1 MTAFHVVPGMSEHYF
16 LFHTYQ
22 HLFLLQPAVLKFPHT
37 PQKKKIIYQ
46 VCLEEISLSSTMT
59 QLFEVYQPRGTI
71 DLNKRWTFFVAWCK
85 CVSVQKENSW
95 KSISCIKT
103 ILPTIFHGCPYSIFR
118 IKRLDWF
125 QCHFIAIYRR
135 SLRSFLRDLFIYL
148 FCILNWTKREGWTLK
163 MHHQNSITP
172 RKHNDIKFPFPVNFY
187 TWMFSFLW
195 MWGFILQHFNATLIG

>member
-1 MTAFHVVPGMSEHYF
+1 MTVFHVVPGMSENYF

-37 PQKKKIIYQ
+37 PEKKKIIYQ
-46 VCLEEISLSSTMT
+46 VCLEEISPSSTMSR
-59 QLFEVYQPRGTI
+59 LFEVYRPRGTI

-103 ILPTIFHGCPYSIFR
+103 ILSTGFHGCPYSIFR

-125 QCHFIAIYRR
+125 PCHFMTIYRR
-135 SLRSFLRDLFIYL
+135 SLRSFWRGLFIYL
-148 FCILNWTKREGWTLK
+148 PVLHFKNKKRGLNTKNAPSKFHNASKAQW
-163 MHHQNSITP
+163 HQISI
-172 RKHNDIKFPFPVNFY
+172 
-187 TWMFSFLW
+187 SC
-195 MWGFILQHFNATLIG
+195 

>member
-1 MTAFHVVPGMSEHYF
+1 MSR
-16 LFHTYQ
+16 
-22 HLFLLQPAVLKFPHT
+22 
-37 PQKKKIIYQ
+37 
-46 VCLEEISLSSTMT
+46 
-59 QLFEVYQPRGTI
+59 LFEVTRPRGTI
-71 DLNKRWTFFVAWCK
+71 DLNKRWTFFVAWRK

-103 ILPTIFHGCPYSIFR
+103 ILSTGFHKSPYLIFG

-163 MHHQNSITP
+163 MHHQNSIML
-172 RKHNDIKFPFPVNFY
+172 RKHSDIKFPFSVNFY

-195 MWGFILQHFNATLIG
+195 MWGFI

>member
-46 VCLEEISLSSTMT
+46 VCLEEISPSSTMS
-59 QLFEVYQPRGTI
+59 QLFEVNRPRGTI

-103 ILPTIFHGCPYSIFR
+103 ILSTVFHGRPYSIFR
-118 IKRLDWF
+118 IKR
-125 QCHFIAIYRR
+125 HFAHFEEVYL
-135 SLRSFLRDLFIYL
+135 SIYL
-148 FCILNWTKREGWTLK
+148 PVLHFKNKKRGLNTKNAPSEFHNASKTQG
-163 MHHQNSITP
+163 HQISI
-172 RKHNDIKFPFPVNFY
+172 
-187 TWMFSFLW
+187 SC
-195 MWGFILQHFNATLIG
+195 

>member
-1 MTAFHVVPGMSEHYF
+1 MTVFHVVPGMSENYF

-22 HLFLLQPAVLKFPHT
+22 HLFLLQPSVLKFPHT
-37 PQKKKIIYQ
+37 PRKKKIISQ
-46 VCLEEISLSSTMT
+46 VCLEEISPSSTMS
-59 QLFEVYQPRGTI
+59 QLFEVNRPRGTI

-85 CVSVQKENSW
+85 CVLVQKENSW
-95 KSISCIKT
+95 KSIGCIKT

-135 SLRSFLRDLFIYL
+135 SLRSFWRDLFIYL

-163 MHHQNSITP
+163 MHHQNSIML
-172 RKHNDIKFPFPVNFY
+172 RKHSDIKFPFPVNFY
-187 TWMFSFLW
+187 TWMFSF
-195 MWGFILQHFNATLIG
+195 FINVRVHLTTF